1 MSSVIAVLLLLI
13 NVDRAISF
21 VATNS
26 RRYRHLKQ
34 MQTHNSNN
42 NNNNDNDF
50 ELLKSYHL
58 GNWYGIQTGYDP
70 LDDLVEDY
78 MYSYN
83 NYDPIYS
90 DVNSINNDNT
100 KISSIRHSTSL
111 VLGEIR
117 ADCEVCFD
125 SERLKTKEVGTYTV
139 NEKDKLHKYL
149 YFSTIKG
156 PGVTRNSGMSI
167 EIGMRSLLCDRNVRI
182 LLAYKPIMYR
192 DIENS
197 KYQIPAG
204 MGLTDIIITR
214 EKLNNRPL
222 KLDDN
227 PDCMWK
233 DTYNQIFDTAN
244 NNKYNGRQHVYGGNS
259 CSEINKIENR
269 ELLSLTSIKT
279 ADAYVYRRVFPGGI
293 VVEADSTFE
302 YDKSGQVRII
312 WVPNHA
318 ENDQQALFQC
328 VDVEFKAL
336 DKYVIEGNNVKILP
350 PSLVRYSVEEFK

>member
-1 MSSVIAVLLLLI
+1 MVIAMASVLALLLLLI
-13 NVDRAISF
+13 AIDTAMPF
-21 VATNS
+21 VATNT
-26 RRYRHLKQ
+26 RRYRYPTRMH
-34 MQTHNSNN
+34 TPNN
-42 NNNNDNDF
+42 NNDF

-83 NYDPIYS
+83 NYDPNFTDS
-90 DVNSINNDNT
+90 NSNSNSNNNDNT

-125 SERLKTKEVGTYTV
+125 SERLKTKEIGTYTL

-167 EIGMRSLLCDRNVRI
+167 EIGMRSLLCDRKIRI
-182 LLAYKPIMYR
+182 LLAYKPIIYR
-192 DIENS
+192 DIENN

-227 PDCMWK
+227 PDSMWK
-233 DTYNQIFDTAN
+233 ITNNQIFDN
-244 NNKYNGRQHVYGGNS
+244 SNKYNGHQYVYS
-259 CSEINKIENR
+259 SDSTSKIENR
-269 ELLSLTSIKT
+269 ELPSLISSSIKT
-279 ADAYVYRRVFPGGI
+279 ADEYVYRRVFPGGI

-302 YDKSGQVRII
+302 YDKSGQVKIV

-318 ENDQQALFQC
+318 ENNQQLLYQC

-336 DKYVIEGNNVKILP
+336 DNYLIEGNNVKILP
-350 PSLVRYSVEEFK
+350 PSLVKYSVEEFK